1 MKSLICYLA
10 MVVCM
15 LLFLPAGVSGQSQA
29 NDSIY
34 EATYKVACKYYRGTN
49 GVRKNLAEAVA
60 LFKKLADVG
69 HEKAQIML
77 GCCYYYGEGVNV
89 NYDMAAYW
97 FKKAADKGN
106 EIARQNLATCYLH
119 IGEQCSSNEEYFQA
133 EMYWQRSYQLG
144 CLEASQKLGWL
155 YYSIDRDLT
164 TIRANSAGSVED
176 REEVVD
182 DPDSRVAFGLSDKEK
197 RFRHRPHRYEND
209 NAEHWFNVG
218 ISHKLRGSD
227 FCYWYLCDIYS
238 QKEEYGKA
246 ASSLERFI
254 AAGYH
259 FNSPFEDSLRLA
271 NLYLLSDY
279 KPEHAYPV
287 FKRYYDEMQHGEL
300 KNEFFED
307 WIMCGL
313 GKCYYYG
320 LGIQQSYL
328 KAFELFLKAAN
339 GEDPE
344 AMFWLS
350 RCYRFGRGCKA
361 DIGLADEWLKKSQE
375 SNDPAALQLAE
386 QLEKIKGMQ

>member
-1 MKSLICYLA
+1 MRKLICNFIVY
-10 MVVCM
+10 M
-15 LLFLPAGVSGQSQA
+15 FLVSINVLGQSKI
-29 NDSIY
+29 DDVVVTVY
-34 EATYKVACKYYRGTN
+34 ELGLKYYAGTN
-49 GVRKNLAEAVA
+49 DIAKNLSEAINYFRMAAER
-60 LFKKLADVG
+60 G
-69 HEKAQIML
+69 HDKAQVML
-77 GCCYYYGEGVNV
+77 GCCYYNGEGVSV
-89 NYDMAAYW
+89 DYDMAAYW
-97 FKKAADKGN
+97 FKKAAESGN
-106 EIARQNLATCYLH
+106 EIAQQYLATCYLY

-144 CLEASQKLGWL
+144 CLEASQKLAWL
-155 YYSIDRDLT
+155 YYDIDRNLGS
-164 TIRANSAGSVED
+164 IRANSADTVQN

-182 DPDSRVAFGLSDKEK
+182 APVNRAIFGLSDKEK

-227 FCYWYLCDIYS
+227 FSYWYLCNIYGEK
-238 QKEEYGKA
+238 KEYDKA
-246 ASSLERFI
+246 AASLEKFI

-287 FKRYYDEMQHGEL
+287 FKRYYDEMQHGVL
-300 KNEFFED
+300 DEFFGG

-320 LGIQQSYL
+320 LGIQQSYP

-350 RCYRFGRGCKA
+350 KCYRFGRGCKA
-361 DIGLADEWLKKSQE
+361 DIGVADEWLKKSQE

-386 QLEKIKGMQ
+386 QLERIKGMQ